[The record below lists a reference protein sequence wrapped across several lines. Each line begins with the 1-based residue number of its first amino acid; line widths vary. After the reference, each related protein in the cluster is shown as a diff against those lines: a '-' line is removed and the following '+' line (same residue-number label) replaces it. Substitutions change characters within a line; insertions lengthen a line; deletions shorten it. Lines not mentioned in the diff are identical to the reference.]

1 MLWLLFNFLA
11 YFLWT
16 LTNLGDKYVV
26 GNRITNP
33 YVYAVVG
40 FFASTIGLIV
50 LPFVDFYIPSLT
62 VLFWLF
68 ISSFAF
74 FVGAFLYLK
83 SMAGEDV
90 SRVAILFNFL
100 GVFSLIFAWIFIGE
114 KLNIN
119 QFVAFILML
128 LGSIFA
134 SVHFHVGKFKISK
147 VLIFMLLACAC
158 YAFYDVVNRYLV
170 INQLASYSIIYIY
183 LNIYIVI
190 FCLLFFLSGKFRKV
204 WKTNLKGVLNWKLI
218 LIVVLVGACSR
229 FGSLFHTKAISLGPV
244 ALINAMEGLQSI
256 MVFGLAILISYL
268 APQYIREETDKKNL
282 LLKFLALVFMI
293 AGIVVLNV

>member
-1 MLWLLFNFLA
+1 MLWILFNFLA

-26 GNRITNP
+26 ANRITNP
-33 YVYAVVG
+33 YVYTVIG
-40 FFASTIGLIV
+40 FFASTIGLVV
-50 LPFVDFYIPSLT
+50 LPFVDFYIPSFT

-68 ISSFAF
+68 ISSLGF

-83 SMAGEDV
+83 SMASDDV

-114 KLNIN
+114 KLNFN

-134 SVHFHVGKFKISK
+134 SLHFHVEKFRISK

-190 FCLLFFLSGKFRKV
+190 FCLLLFLSGKFRKA
-204 WKTNLKGVLNWKLI
+204 WKSNLRGVFNWRLVV
-218 LIVVLVGACSR
+218 IVILVGACAR

-244 ALINAMEGLQSI
+244 ALINAMEGVQSI
-256 MVFGLAILISYL
+256 MVFCLAILISYF
-268 APQYIREETDKKNL
+268 APQYIKEETDKKNL
-282 LLKFLALVFMI
+282 LLKLLALVFMV
-293 AGIVVLNV
+293 AGIIVLNV